1 MKLHYLVVK
10 SNINQSQIEMSKK
23 IRNSK
28 GEMLKVLE
36 IPKQYWVISW
46 NFQINKCESTII
58 VGCMCLEFWTHKTYN
73 HM

>member
-36 IPKQYWVISW
+36 IPKQYWVIS
-46 NFQINKCESTII
+46 
-58 VGCMCLEFWTHKTYN
+58 
-73 HM
+73 